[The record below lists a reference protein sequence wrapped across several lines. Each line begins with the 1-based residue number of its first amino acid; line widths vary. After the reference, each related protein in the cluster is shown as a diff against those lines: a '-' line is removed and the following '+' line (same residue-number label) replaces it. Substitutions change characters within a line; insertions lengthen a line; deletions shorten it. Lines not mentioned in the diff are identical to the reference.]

1 MFTVG
6 LTGGV
11 AAGKSTATKFFESE
25 GIHVIDADIISRNL
39 QLKDKQG
46 YISIVK
52 KLGSEI
58 LDSKKEIDRKKI
70 RDLAFNDLKLK
81 QWLEDLMHPLI
92 QQEVLEQFE
101 NVKSSWVIYSAPLW
115 SNKNTFD
122 RTLVIGTT
130 RELQI
135 QRIIERN
142 DCSESEAIKIIEN
155 QITSNQR
162 YCFATDLIINDED
175 LENFNK
181 KLKFYFDLYTNLAN
195 EQKN

>member
-11 AAGKSTATKFFESE
+11 AAGKTTATKFFESE

-39 QLKDKQG
+39 QLKGKQG
-46 YISIVK
+46 YINIVK
-52 KLGSEI
+52 KLGTKI
-58 LDSKKEIDRKKI
+58 LDSNKEIDRKKI
-70 RDLAFNDLKLK
+70 RDLAFNNLKLK

-92 QQEVLEQFE
+92 QQEVLEQFK

-115 SNKNTFD
+115 SKKNIFD
-122 RTLVIGTT
+122 RTLVVGTT
-130 RELQI
+130 KELQI
-135 QRIIERN
+135 ERIMGRN
-142 DCSESEAIKIIEN
+142 NCSESEAIKIIEN

-162 YCFATDLIINDED
+162 YCFATDLIMNDED
-175 LENFNK
+175 IKKFK
-181 KLKFYFDLYTNLAN
+181 RKLKFYFDLYTHLAN

>member
-11 AAGKSTATKFFESE
+11 AAGKTTATKFFESE

-39 QLKDKQG
+39 QLKGKQG
-46 YISIVK
+46 YINIVK
-52 KLGSEI
+52 KLGTKI
-58 LDSKKEIDRKKI
+58 LDSNKEIDRKKI
-70 RDLAFNDLKLK
+70 RDLAFNNLKLK

-92 QQEVLEQFE
+92 QQEVLEQFK

-115 SNKNTFD
+115 SKKNIFD
-122 RTLVIGTT
+122 RTLVVGTT
-130 RELQI
+130 KELQI
-135 QRIIERN
+135 KRIIDRN
-142 DCSESEAIKIIEN
+142 NCSESEAIKIIEN

-162 YCFATDLIINDED
+162 YCFATDLIMNDED
-175 LENFNK
+175 IKKFK
-181 KLKFYFDLYTNLAN
+181 RKLKFYFDLYTHLAN

>member
-39 QLKDKQG
+39 QLKGKQG
-46 YISIVK
+46 YINIVK
-52 KLGSEI
+52 KLGTKI
-58 LDSKKEIDRKKI
+58 LDSNKEIDRKKI
-70 RDLAFNDLKLK
+70 RDLAFNNLKLK

-92 QQEVLEQFE
+92 QQEVLEQFK

-115 SNKNTFD
+115 SKKNIFD
-122 RTLVIGTT
+122 RTLVVGTT
-130 RELQI
+130 KELQI
-135 QRIIERN
+135 QRIMERN
-142 DCSESEAIKIIEN
+142 NCLESEAIKIIEN

-162 YCFATDLIINDED
+162 YCFATDLIMNDGN
-175 LENFNK
+175 LENFKK
-181 KLKFYFDLYTNLAN
+181 KLNFYFKLYTNLAY
-195 EQKN
+195 EKKN